1 MHYEFH
7 VMLNKVKPCLGHVT
21 RVTMNFIV
29 AYYIAILLFSLICYA
44 ASTFDHVLE
53 PLYLQLTHTPEDK
66 RNQALVDSMMRKF
79 SICANVLSQHLS
91 DKQYICGDKFT
102 AADCIYHWVQRV
114 VGFGGPGRGAAGG
127 LPRAKGLPR
136 QAQS

>member
-1 MHYEFH
+1 M
-7 VMLNKVKPCLGHVT
+7 
-21 RVTMNFIV
+21 
-29 AYYIAILLFSLICYA
+29 FSLICYA

-66 RNQALVDSMMRKF
+66 RNQALVDSMMKKF

-102 AADCIYHWVQRV
+102 AADCVIGFNVWWTSVVQ
-114 VGFGGPGRGAAGG
+114 GGMLLDDYPGLRDYLDRLKARPAFI
-127 LPRAKGLPR
+127 L
-136 QAQS
+136 